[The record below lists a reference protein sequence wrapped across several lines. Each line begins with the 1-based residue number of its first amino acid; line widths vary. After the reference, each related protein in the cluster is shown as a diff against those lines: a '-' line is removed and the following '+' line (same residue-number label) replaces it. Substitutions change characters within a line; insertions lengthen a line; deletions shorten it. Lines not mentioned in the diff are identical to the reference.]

1 MIKLPLSFKHKK
13 SSNIFLTLDIGSSSI
28 KVLAIK
34 HINDHFE
41 ILAVTEE
48 ILEQNIVRAGHIIN
62 KEIVIS
68 KLHNALNQISYNIEE
83 QVTDVII
90 GLGGDLCT
98 CLTTTVRVNRGKNDE
113 ITQKEVNEITDKV
126 LEASLDQT
134 QQNIFNTTG
143 NEEVD
148 IQIITTT
155 NVYTKLDGSFQ
166 NELIGKQ
173 GNKIEIATFTSVVPT
188 YHLDLLEKIANEL
201 NLNILAVTPNIYALT
216 EMLKNTK
223 NEQSLDAV
231 IIDVGGDTTEVA
243 VIFGGGIVASQ
254 VLNIGG
260 MHFTQQLSTGLG
272 VSLNEAEKKK
282 IEYAYNMLDDS
293 QSIHIENVLDYVGN
307 IWLDGIEILFNEFT
321 GIKTFPSN
329 LYLTGGGFV
338 LPILLEN
345 MESKPWTKSI
355 PFKELPNF
363 TKVSIIDFN
372 PLIIDTTGKADEL
385 KYVNVTSLALVYREL
400 KPN

>member
-1 MIKLPLSFKHKK
+1 MIKLPLSFKPKK
-13 SSNIFLTLDIGSSSI
+13 ISNTFLTLDIGSSSI

-34 HINDHFE
+34 HMEDHFE

-48 ILEQNIVRAGHIIN
+48 LLEQGIVRAGHIIN
-62 KEIVIS
+62 KDIVIN
-68 KLHNALNQISYNIEE
+68 KLHNALNQVSYNMDE
-83 QVTDVII
+83 QINDVII

-113 ITQKEVNEITDKV
+113 ITQKEVDDITNKV
-126 LEASLDQT
+126 LEAAIDQT
-134 QQNIFNTTG
+134 QQNILAKTG
-143 NEEVD
+143 NDDID

-155 NVYTKLDGSFQ
+155 NVYTKLDGKIQ
-166 NELIGKQ
+166 NDLIGKQ
-173 GNKIEIATFTSVVPT
+173 GTKIEIATFTASVPT
-188 YHLDLLEKIANEL
+188 YHLDILEEISHEL
-201 NLNILAVTPNIYALT
+201 NLNILAITPNIYALS

-223 NEQSLDAV
+223 GEEALDA
-231 IIDVGGDTTEVA
+231 ILIDVGGDTTGVA
-243 VIFGGGIVASQ
+243 IIFGGGIVSSQ

-260 MHFTQQLSTGLG
+260 IHFSQQLSTGLG
-272 VSLNEAEKKK
+272 VNFSEAEKKK
-282 IEYAYNMLDDS
+282 LEYAFNMLDDS

-307 IWLDGIEILFNEFT
+307 IWLDGLETLFSEFT

-329 LYLTGGGFV
+329 IYLTGGGFV

-363 TKVSIIDFN
+363 NKINISDFN
-372 PLIIDTTGKADEL
+372 PIISDTTGKADEL
-385 KYVNVTSLALVYREL
+385 KYMNAITLALVFKEL
-400 KPN
+400 NN